1 MDYLSAFDVSASGM
15 AVQRVRLDTVALNLA
30 NAYTTR
36 GVDGGPY
43 RKMEVVLAERSPAE
57 FERHLFQGT
66 KASSALGVEVAD
78 IRARE
83 LAPRMV
89 YEPGHP
95 DADANGY
102 VAYPN
107 IEPVSEMLT
116 LIEATRAYEANVKA
130 IAAAKSMAMRAL
142 EIGGR

>member
-1 MDYLSAFDVSASGM
+1 MDYLSAFDISASGM
-15 AVQRVRLDTVALNLA
+15 AVQHVRLDTVALNLA

-36 GVDGGPY
+36 GLDGKVY
-43 RKMEVVLAERSPAE
+43 RKMEVLLAERIPE
-57 FERHLFQGT
+57 NFDQHLFQGMKT
-66 KASSALGVEVAD
+66 QGIGGVEVAD
-78 IRARE
+78 IRAVD
-83 LAPRMV
+83 LPPRMV

-116 LIEATRAYEANVKA
+116 LIEATRGYEANVKA
-130 IAAAKSMAMRAL
+130 IAAAKSMALRAL
-142 EIGGR
+142 EIGD